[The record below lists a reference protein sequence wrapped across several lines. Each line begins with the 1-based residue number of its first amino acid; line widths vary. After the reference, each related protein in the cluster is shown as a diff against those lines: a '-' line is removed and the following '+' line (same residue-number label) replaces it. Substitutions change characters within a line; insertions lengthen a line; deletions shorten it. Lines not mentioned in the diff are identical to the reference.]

1 MCESD
6 VTGSFIIQTNNAQH
20 TFVSYLL
27 LINYQSVRS
36 YVAGMLTVLS
46 NRFGDIALLMVIAWI
61 INFGSW
67 SFFIIW
73 SFYRV
78 LLK

>member
-1 MCESD
+1 M
-6 VTGSFIIQTNNAQH
+6 VI
-20 TFVSYLL
+20 Y
-27 LINYQSVRS
+27 YQNVRS

-46 NRFGDIALLMVIAWI
+46 NRFGDVALLMFIAWM

-67 SFFIIW
+67 SFIIW